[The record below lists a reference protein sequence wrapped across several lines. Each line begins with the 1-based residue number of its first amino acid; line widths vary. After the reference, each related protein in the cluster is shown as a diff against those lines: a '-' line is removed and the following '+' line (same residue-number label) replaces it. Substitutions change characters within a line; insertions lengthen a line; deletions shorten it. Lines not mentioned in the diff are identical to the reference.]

1 MLQLKNVFSV
11 SLVVLSLIFYEFTMA
26 NFGALSRVNENLILR
41 LDTIRYLK
49 RYELY
54 IAQKRNA
61 TVEKYNFR
69 IFGCFKSNIL
79 SIYNG
84 QLWSIIEG

>member
-1 MLQLKNVFSV
+1 MQQLKNIISE

-26 NFGALSRVNENLILR
+26 NFGALSRVNENLIVR

-49 RYELY
+49 RCEIY

-61 TVEKYNFR
+61 TVRKYNFS

-79 SIYNG
+79 
-84 QLWSIIEG
+84 